1 MVLLTFRLND
11 MKNLFNSFNGKKI
24 MVVGDMMLDIYM
36 NGKVERISPEAP
48 VPIVSVTKTFSRLGG
63 AANVA
68 QNLKAL
74 GAEPILCS
82 VIGKDEKSNDLIS
95 LMLEH
100 NMNTSGIVKSDE
112 RITTTKVRIIGNN
125 AQMLRVDTEDT
136 FDLTEKEYDS
146 LIDKISEIAN
156 TENIDG
162 IILQDYNKGVLTERL
177 IKEVIS
183 IANERNIP
191 LGVDPKKKNFLAY
204 QNATFFKPNLKEL
217 KEGIGIS
224 AKDDSIEEI
233 VKAVD
238 SLQNRLN
245 CRYIMTTL
253 SERGVL
259 IKDYETNTWHHIPAH
274 LRKIADVSG
283 AGDTVLSVAMLCLI
297 CKEDAYNIAA
307 LSNLAGGLVCE
318 EIGAVPINKERLF
331 EESKKIS

>member
-1 MVLLTFRLND
+1 
-11 MKNLFNSFNGKKI
+11 

-191 LGVDPKKKNFLAY
+191 IGVDPKKKNFLAY

>member
-1 MVLLTFRLND
+1 MEH
-11 MKNLFNSFNGKKI
+11 LFNSFNEKKI
-24 MVVGDMMLDIYM
+24 MIVGDMMLDIYM

-82 VIGKDEKSNDLIS
+82 ITGQDEKSNDLLS
-95 LMLEH
+95 LMHEH
-100 NMNTSGIVKSDE
+100 NMNTSGIVRSNE

-136 FDLTEKEYDS
+136 FDLTEKEYD
-146 LIDKISEIAN
+146 LLLIKINEIIDKE
-156 TENIDG
+156 EIDG
-162 IILQDYNKGVLTERL
+162 IILQDYNKGVLTEKL

-183 IANERNIP
+183 IANKKDIP
-191 LGVDPKKKNFLAY
+191 IGVDPKKKNFLAY

-224 AKDDSIEEI
+224 TKDNSIEDI
-233 VKAVD
+233 INAVD
-238 SLQNRLN
+238 ALHSKLN

-259 IKDYETNTWHHIPAH
+259 IKDYETNTVHHIPAH

-283 AGDTVLSVAMLCLI
+283 AGDTVLSVAMLCLV
-297 CKEDAYNIAA
+297 CKQDAYNIAL

-318 EIGAVPINKERLF
+318 ELGAVPINKERLF

>member
-1 MVLLTFRLND
+1 
-11 MKNLFNSFNGKKI
+11 

-136 FDLTEKEYDS
+136 FDLSEKEYDS

-156 TENIDG
+156 KENIDG

-191 LGVDPKKKNFLAY
+191 IGVDPKKKNFLAY

-217 KEGIGIS
+217 KEGLGIS

-233 VKAVD
+233 VNAAD
-238 SLQNRLN
+238 ALQNRLN

-253 SERGVL
+253 SEQGVL